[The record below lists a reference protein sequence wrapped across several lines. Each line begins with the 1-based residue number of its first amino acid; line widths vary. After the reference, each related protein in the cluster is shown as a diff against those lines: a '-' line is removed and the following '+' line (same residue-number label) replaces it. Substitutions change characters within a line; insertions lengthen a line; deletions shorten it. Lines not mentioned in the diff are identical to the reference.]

1 MICTPGKSIIS
12 HKGETEKFELAG
24 RPGSSGGVGLVVVVG
39 TTALEFFRGL
49 PRSFWSSTAADASGA
64 AASGTSLP
72 TGTLDPSAKADMP
85 GVVINHNILALYIY
99 YSFRGNCVQNCLN

>member
-1 MICTPGKSIIS
+1 M
-12 HKGETEKFELAG
+12 
-24 RPGSSGGVGLVVVVG
+24 VVVG

-64 AASGTSLP
+64 AASGTSPP

-99 YSFRGNCVQNCLN
+99 YSFIAVLAADLLISIFGPSSLSG